1 MVINLSHQKGGVGKS
16 TLATNLA
23 VELKAVIIDLDSQK
37 SSVIWARQRKQKG
50 LEAVEVEGVKD
61 IPELNEALKKHEG
74 KTIVID
80 SGGYDSDLM
89 RMAIIAADV
98 IITPVAPSPIEVVG
112 LQNYQRIL
120 EAISKRIGQTL
131 KTNVII
137 NNADGRSQGGIE
149 TVKEYVEQ
157 QPTYMS
163 LLETVICTRIDYK
176 KAYGVGMAVTE
187 YNPSGKA
194 AGEIKELCNEL
205 RA

>member
-23 VELKAVIIDLDSQK
+23 VELNAVIIDLDSQK
-37 SSVIWARQRKQKG
+37 SSVIWAKQRKQKG
-50 LEAVEVEGVKD
+50 LGAVEVEGVKD
-61 IPELNEALKKHEG
+61 IGELKEALKKHEG
-74 KTIVID
+74 KMIVID

-89 RMAIIAADV
+89 RMAILAADI

-120 EAISKRIGQTL
+120 EAISKEIGRVF

-149 TVKEYVEQ
+149 TVKDYVEQ
-157 QPTYMS
+157 HPTYMS

-176 KAYGVGMAVTE
+176 KAYGAGAAVTE
-187 YNPSGKA
+187 YNPAGKA
-194 AGEIKELCNEL
+194 AGEIHELCNEL
-205 RA
+205 ME